1 MTTPQDP
8 YADDPRPS
16 YDPPEPTTQN
26 PFAAAADRPNQSA
39 ARPNASADRQNPF
52 AAATAPPA
60 NGGTPRTATT
70 PPAATVPPVTSA
82 PPASSVPPSYTPP
95 PATSV
100 PRQSPPNDGLRIS
113 LPNLQS
119 DSPAPIPSRSM
130 ADPMPLPIPGQGGA
144 RGDSLVRIGLWGSG
158 RSGKSTYLAALPLA
172 AMQGRHG
179 TWVVAGTNE
188 VAAQFLNASVSQ
200 LAGDR
205 HFPASTTSMDGISW
219 TFHGTPPPG
228 GFNSILRSIG
238 VRRQTDVSFT
248 LDLYDP
254 PGQYY
259 RSNNV
264 DPEALDH
271 LANSNGL
278 IYLVDPV
285 MEGKRDGDD
294 SFQYFYGALQLLTA
308 RMAAEG
314 RLVKGR
320 LPHAIA
326 VCVTKFDDENFFRR
340 LVTQT
345 DLVTQDSDGHRLP
358 RVPQE
363 RSQEFFDWVC
373 ARVLGGSAGMVQE
386 GLRAHFLPD
395 RIQYFA
401 TSSVG
406 FRLNHN
412 QIFDFRDF
420 SNVVQ
425 RAGQRDE
432 VRDRPRPINVLEPL
446 IFLEQRI
453 RAGRR

>member
-26 PFAAAADRPNQSA
+26 PFAAAADRPNQPA

-52 AAATAPPA
+52 AAAAAPPA
-60 NGGTPRTATT
+60 NGNAPVTVTTA
-70 PPAATVPPVTSA
+70 VPPVTSA

-95 PATSV
+95 PATAV
-100 PRQSPPNDGLRIS
+100 PRQSPPNEGLRIT
-113 LPNLQS
+113 LPNLPA
-119 DSPAPIPSRSM
+119 DNPAPIPTRTMSEP
-130 ADPMPLPIPGQGGA
+130 APLPIPGSGGS
-144 RGDSLVRIGLWGSG
+144 RGDSTVRIGLWGSS
-158 RSGKSTYLAALPLA
+158 RSGKSTYLASLPLA

-179 TWVVAGTNE
+179 TWIVAGTDE
-188 VAAQFLNASVSQ
+188 AAAQFLNESVNQ
-200 LAGDR
+200 LAGAR
-205 HFPASTTSMDGISW
+205 RFPAASTSMEGISW
-219 TFHGTPPPG
+219 SFHGTPPPG

-238 VRRQTDVSFT
+238 VRRSAEVQFT
-248 LDLYDP
+248 LELYDP

-264 DPEALDH
+264 DPQALEH
-271 LANSNGL
+271 LANANGL

-285 MEGKRDGDD
+285 VDAQRGDE

-326 VCVTKFDDENFFRR
+326 VCVTKFDDEAFFRR
-340 LVTQT
+340 LVAQT

-386 GLRAHFLPD
+386 GLQAYFHPD

-420 SNVVQ
+420 SNVAT
-425 RAGQRDE
+425 RAGQQPE

-453 RAGRR
+453 RSGRR